1 MVGNNIL
8 CYVIT
13 DLKLKEMHTTPW
25 VNLLSVT
32 SSKLVRIN
40 AVSMLDLKMNET

>member
-1 MVGNNIL
+1 ML
-8 CYVIT
+8 LLT

-32 SSKLVRIN
+32 SSKLAKIN
-40 AVSMLDLKMNET
+40 AVSLLDLKMNET